1 MRRHTERTE
10 QQVAVQRYTHLLTLP
25 DRELC
30 QQWHR
35 AKPLPADHGGCT
47 YWLITPDSST
57 TPCRR
62 GGERWAIQDSRP
74 RRPPPLHPAHGGR
87 DPRPDLPV
95 PTTNPERHDP
105 MTHPDGAHRAYT
117 AAPPPPR
124 RWRILALLGAA
135 VALGLLI
142 IAALTSSPPAEQRTP
157 SGDGG
162 EPQLAVASVPP
173 PPGNIPVPASCERR
187 LMK

>member
-62 GGERWAIQDSRP
+62 GGERWAIQIP
-74 RRPPPLHPAHGGR
+74 GLGVRRRCTPHTADAIRAQIYLFRRRIQRG
-87 DPRPDLPV
+87 
-95 PTTNPERHDP
+95 
-105 MTHPDGAHRAYT
+105 MTP
-117 AAPPPPR
+117 
-124 RWRILALLGAA
+124 
-135 VALGLLI
+135 
-142 IAALTSSPPAEQRTP
+142 
-157 SGDGG
+157 
-162 EPQLAVASVPP
+162 
-173 PPGNIPVPASCERR
+173 
-187 LMK
+187 